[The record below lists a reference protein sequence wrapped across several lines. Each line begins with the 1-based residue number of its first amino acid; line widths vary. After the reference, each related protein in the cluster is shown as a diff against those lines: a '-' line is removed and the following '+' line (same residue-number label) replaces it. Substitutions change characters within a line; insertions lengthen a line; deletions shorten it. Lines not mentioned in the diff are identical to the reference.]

1 MATYKIKCRLCGKMT
16 DHIERVV
23 TDNLPPY
30 VKSLQCVKCGVM
42 GIVLMEDLKD
52 ADV

>member
-1 MATYKIKCRLCGKMT
+1 MAYKSKCRLCGKIT
-16 DHIERVV
+16 EHIERVV

-30 VKSLQCVKCGVM
+30 VKSLQCTKCGVM
-42 GIVLMEDLKD
+42 GIVLMEDLRD

>member
-1 MATYKIKCRLCGKMT
+1 MAIHKSKCRLCGKMT

-42 GIVLMEDLKD
+42 GIVMVEDIKD
-52 ADV
+52 ADI

>member
-1 MATYKIKCRLCGKMT
+1 MAIHKSKCRLCGKIT
-16 DHIERVV
+16 EHIERVV

-42 GIVLMEDLKD
+42 GIVMVEDVKN
-52 ADV
+52 AK

>member
-1 MATYKIKCRLCGKMT
+1 MAIHKSKCRICKRIT
-16 DHIERVV
+16 PHEERIV

-30 VKSLQCVKCGVM
+30 VKTLQCIKCGVM
-42 GIVLMEDLKD
+42 GVVLMEDIQN

>member
-1 MATYKIKCRLCGKMT
+1 MAIHKSKCRLCGKIT
-16 DHIERVV
+16 EHIERVV

-42 GIVLMEDLKD
+42 GIVMVEDIKD
-52 ADV
+52 ADI

>member
-1 MATYKIKCRLCGKMT
+1 MAIHRSKCRLCGKIT
-16 DHIERVV
+16 EHIERVV

-42 GIVLMEDLKD
+42 GIVMVEDIKD

>member
-1 MATYKIKCRLCGKMT
+1 MAYKTKCRLCAKVT
-16 DHIERVV
+16 EHIERVV

-30 VKSLQCVKCGVM
+30 VKALQCVKCGVM
-42 GIVLMEDLKD
+42 GIVMMEDVIN

>member
-1 MATYKIKCRLCGKMT
+1 MAYKTKCRLCGKMT

-30 VKSLQCVKCGVM
+30 VKSLQCFKCGVM
-42 GIVLMEDLKD
+42 GIVLMEDVRD